1 MSYARRTCHKCGMVK
16 PLNLMH
22 SKEITK
28 QVGHTKDKLTGGTLV
43 GAFLFEQKVS
53 KNRIKR
59 RLFANNKRSHY
70 RQKEVWECYPGTCHM
85 DKRETEDYII
95 SSKREAVELKDKKTS
110 EPEVELT
117 PKDYVI
123 CGSIMLLGVYLLY
136 KITAFIFSSIASFF
150 SFLF

>member
-59 RLFANNKRSHY
+59 RMFANNKRSHY
-70 RQKEVWECYPGTCHM
+70 RQKQVWECYPGTCHM
-85 DKRETEDYII
+85 DKHDSEEYILA
-95 SSKREAVELKDKKTS
+95 SEREAIEKKNKKAS
-110 EPEVELT
+110 EPEAEVST
-117 PKDYVI
+117 SDYVI
-123 CGSIMLLGVYLLY
+123 FGSIVLLGVYLLY
-136 KITAFIFSSIASFF
+136 KLTAFVFSSIASFF